1 MITSPKYSSSGKWDP
16 LLITVAV
23 ISSAFRSYEMP
34 STSASY
40 PHAAWKPRSRVRNKY
55 NFFIFTDNFA
65 CICLYLFF
73 LFFLFYS
80 TLYSVYIPLT
90 KGSRNEYMF
99 LLDYLAAKTYAKVHR
114 KTETKCLLGILFIKT
129 SEKANFYGD
138 VINAR
143 QGQKCIWSGEEH
155 FCPCRASCFL
165 DIRTQGVAL
174 GYVLVALPGRF
185 FNRILVEYFFSREEN
200 NFLSGGKTFWVGSNG
215 ATSRLKWGN
224 ESAQYYFRHMVLHFF
239 RSSRFHPERIPKASR
254 RHPEGLQ

>member
-1 MITSPKYSSSGKWDP
+1 MRRESQGAGSGINIIFSYLPTISLAYVCTYFFYFFYFIQPCILSISPLQRAAEMNTCSY
-16 LLITVAV
+16 LITLQL
-23 ISSAFRSYEMP
+23 RLMQ
-34 STSASY
+34 
-40 PHAAWKPRSRVRNKY
+40 KY
-55 NFFIFTDNFA
+55 IEKLKQNVFWGF
-65 CICLYLFF
+65 YL
-73 LFFLFYS
+73 S
-80 TLYSVYIPLT
+80 
-90 KGSRNEYMF
+90 KQ
-99 LLDYLAAKTYAKVHR
+99 
-114 KTETKCLLGILFIKT
+114 

>member
-1 MITSPKYSSSGKWDP
+1 MNTCSY
-16 LLITVAV
+16 LITLQL
-23 ISSAFRSYEMP
+23 RLMQ
-34 STSASY
+34 
-40 PHAAWKPRSRVRNKY
+40 KY
-55 NFFIFTDNFA
+55 IEKLKQNVFWGF
-65 CICLYLFF
+65 YL
-73 LFFLFYS
+73 S
-80 TLYSVYIPLT
+80 
-90 KGSRNEYMF
+90 KQ
-99 LLDYLAAKTYAKVHR
+99 
-114 KTETKCLLGILFIKT
+114 

-239 RSSRFHPERIPKASR
+239 RSSRFHPERIPKPSR
-254 RHPEGLQ
+254 SHPEGL